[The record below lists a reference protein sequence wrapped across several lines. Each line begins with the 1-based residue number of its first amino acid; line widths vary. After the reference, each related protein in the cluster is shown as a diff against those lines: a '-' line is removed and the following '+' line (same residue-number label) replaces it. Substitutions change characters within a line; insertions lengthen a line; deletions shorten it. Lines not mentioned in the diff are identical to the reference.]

1 MKRKPLIFAALA
13 TVAVISAALVSSC
26 KKDANTVGDRAL
38 SATQV
43 VPTNSTL
50 SGVLGSGHNVVDT
63 IHLTSNVAWH
73 LSGLVYVDS
82 SDVIIIDPGTFIYG
96 DLSTSASVPGG
107 GLVVV
112 RGAKI
117 IAQGNAGAPIV
128 FTSANTS
135 APASG
140 DWSGVVILGNAPSN
154 SNGRVQVEGIPTNP
168 PANATFGGTTGTVAT
183 DNSGILQ
190 YVRIEY
196 GGYELSTD
204 NEINGL
210 TLGGVGSGTTIDHI
224 EIYKSKDDAIE
235 FFGGTVN
242 VSYIVAVDALDDMFD
257 FDNGYSGTINYALG
271 LSDTTRA
278 DKSQSNGIESDNN
291 AAGDSTASPITKPTI
306 NHMTIVG
313 VTPTRAS
320 VTNSQPSGTGRYGRL
335 AHLRRSSRFNISN
348 SLFMGFNT
356 GFSLDGQLGNTP
368 CAYFRGLSTLT
379 NNIVHAYATPFGV
392 EGTSPCSVTLSSGNL
407 AITNASNANAAIQLV
422 APFSRP
428 TTATAANWFPVSAAS
443 IANTRGAGAFSF
455 GGTDWTAGWS
465 KY

>member
-13 TVAVISAALVSSC
+13 SAAIISAALVSSC
-26 KKDANTVGDRAL
+26 KKDANAVGDRAL

-50 SGVLGSGHNVVDT
+50 SGVLGSGHTVQDS
-63 IHLTSNVAWH
+63 IHLTSSVAWH

-82 SDVIIIDPGTFIYG
+82 ADVLIIDAGTKIYG
-96 DLSTSASVPGG
+96 DLSTNSSVPGG
-107 GLVVV
+107 GLVVT

-117 IAQGNAGAPIV
+117 LAQGTSANPIV
-128 FTSANTS
+128 FTSANTT

-154 SNGRVQVEGIPTNP
+154 HSGRVQVEGIPTNP
-168 PANATFGGTTGTVAT
+168 PANATFGGTVGTVSS

-210 TLGGVGSGTTIDHI
+210 TLAGVGSGTTIDHI

-242 VSYIVAVDALDDMFD
+242 VSYLISVDALDDMFD
-257 FDNGYSGTINYALG
+257 FDNGYSGTINFALG

-291 AAGDSTASPITKPTI
+291 STGDSTATPVTIPTV
-306 NHMTIVG
+306 NHITIVG

-320 VTNSQPSGTGRYGRL
+320 ITNGQPSGTGSYGRL
-335 AHLRRSSRFNISN
+335 AHLRRSSRFNIQN
-348 SLFMGFNT
+348 SVFLGFNK

-379 NNIVHAYATPFGV
+379 NNIVHAYATPFGI
-392 EGTSPCSVTLSSGNL
+392 EGTSPCSVTLTSGNV
-407 AITNASNANAAIQLV
+407 AITNATNANAAIQLV
-422 APFSRP
+422 APFARP
-428 TTATAANWFPVSAAS
+428 TTATAANWFPAS
-443 IANTRGAGAFSF
+443 TSSPAQVKGSGAFSF

-465 KY
+465 RY